1 MKISRNFIVKVAFV
15 HDWLVTYRGGEKVLE
30 ALLSLYPDAP
40 IYTLFYKKEA
50 MPASIRERTIVTPF
64 GLGLF
69 RKARKLALP
78 FFPSI
83 IESFDFS
90 EFDLLISTSSCVA
103 KGIVPRKNTKHI
115 CYLHSPMRYIWDQQE
130 EYIRGVQHIPGAAS
144 VIRSMSPR
152 LRKWDVESAQRV
164 DRFIVNSTF
173 VGERCKEF
181 YNRDSVVVHPPIET
195 DRFNPSKHTTAAKPY
210 YLAAG
215 AFVSYKRFDLA
226 INSCEKLGRKLII
239 AGSGPAENQLRKL
252 AGPNTFF
259 ESSPSDARFV
269 ELMAGAEALL
279 FPGIEDFGMVAVEA
293 MAAGTP
299 VIAFDKGGARDFI
312 VEGETG
318 LFFRESSSESIA
330 QAIERFEKMTFNVDY
345 LTKYA
350 AGYGRDHF
358 LKKMTREIKILLQG
372 ERT

>member
-1 MKISRNFIVKVAFV
+1 MKVAFV

-30 ALLSLYPDAP
+30 ALLDLYPGAP
-40 IYTLFYKKEA
+40 IYTLFYKKDV
-50 MPASIRERTIVTPF
+50 MPRSIQTRTIITPP
-64 GLGLF
+64 GLGIL

-90 EFDLLISTSSCVA
+90 VFDLVISTSSCVA
-103 KGIVPRKNTKHI
+103 KGIIGGKNTKHI

-130 EYIRGVQHIPGAAS
+130 EYIRGVAHIPGAAWG
-144 VIRSMSPR
+144 IRSLSPR
-152 LRKWDVESAQRV
+152 LRRWDVESAQRV
-164 DRFIVNSTF
+164 DRFVVNSTF
-173 VGERCKEF
+173 VGERCREF
-181 YNRDSVVVHPPIET
+181 YNRGSVVVHPPIET
-195 DRFNPSKHTTAAKPY
+195 NRFKPAKKIATDNSY

-226 INSCEKLGRKLII
+226 IAACEQLARKLII
-239 AGSGPAENQLRKL
+239 AGSGPAESQLRKL

-279 FPGIEDFGMVAVEA
+279 FPGVEDFGMVAVEA

-299 VIAFDKGGARDFI
+299 VIAFAKGGARDFI

-318 LFFRESSSESIA
+318 LFFTESSGVSLAAAMQKFES
-330 QAIERFEKMTFNVDY
+330 MTFSVDA
-345 LTKYA
+345 LTAYA
-350 AGYGRDHF
+350 AGYGKVHF
-358 LKKMTREIKILLQG
+358 LKKMTREINFLLQG

>member
-1 MKISRNFIVKVAFV
+1 MKVAFV

-30 ALLSLYPDAP
+30 ALLGLYPEAP
-40 IYTLFYKKEA
+40 IYTLFVKKEA
-50 MPASIRERTIVTPF
+50 MPASIQERTIVTPM

-78 FFPSI
+78 FFPSL
-83 IESFDFS
+83 IEGFDFS
-90 EFDLLISTSSCVA
+90 EFDLVISTSSCVA
-103 KGIVPRKNTKHI
+103 KGIIGGKKTKHI

-130 EYIRGVQHIPGAAS
+130 EYIRGVAHIPGAAWA
-144 VIRSMSPR
+144 IRSMSPR
-152 LRKWDVESAQRV
+152 LRNWDIESAQRV
-164 DRFIVNSTF
+164 DRFVVNSTF
-173 VGERCKEF
+173 VGERCKNF
-181 YNRDSVVVHPPIET
+181 YNRGSVVVHPPIET
-195 DRFNPSKHTTAAKPY
+195 NRFKPSMQKNKEEPY

-226 INSCEKLGRKLII
+226 IAACEKMGRKLII
-239 AGSGPAENQLRKL
+239 AGSGPAENQLRKM

-259 ESSPSDARFV
+259 ESSPTDARFV
-269 ELMAGAEALL
+269 ELMAGASALL
-279 FPGIEDFGMVAVEA
+279 FPGVEDFGMVAVEA

-318 LFFRESSSESIA
+318 LFFRESSGESLA
-330 QAIERFEKMTFNVDY
+330 QAIQTFESMTFDVAK
-345 LTKYA
+345 LTAYS
-350 AGYGRDHF
+350 AGYSREHF
-358 LKKMTREIKILLQG
+358 LRKMTREIKLLLQG